1 MMIFFLE
8 MIDFVLVVM
17 MCFTIR
23 RFDANLRMLISKL
36 LDFVQTNKGRI
47 DVVVDEI
54 KEMKKNIKDFNRKL
68 DELED
73 ELK

>member
-1 MMIFFLE
+1 MIFFLE